1 MTLALTPG
9 PEDRETLQQA
19 LKVLIATLG
28 GGLGFM
34 VGGPVGAAAVAG
46 ATESAGVALDVLAHR
61 MRQRSASNAARA
73 IDVALDASCMSEAQL
88 IDALTRDP
96 STCLLATTALNA
108 AADTA
113 LQEKIRLMGHV
124 LANAATDVA
133 VVDEELIVAR
143 AVRVL
148 EAPHFRTLALLDD
161 PPRFDGDPEGTS
173 TMRWTPQYLASS
185 LGWPQR
191 SVTSVL
197 LTLQSV
203 AAALLSPSTIDGGRA
218 SYREL
223 LRTRGPLELNEMY
236 CEITDFGAHLAD
248 RIRQASAIVDG
259 EGVQSDA

>member
-1 MTLALTPG
+1 MTLAPTPG
-9 PEDRETLQQA
+9 PEDGETLRQV

-34 VGGPVGAAAVAG
+34 VGGPGGAAAVAG
-46 ATESAGVALDVLAHR
+46 ATEGAGVALDVLAHR
-61 MRQRSASNAARA
+61 MRQRSASNASGAV
-73 IDVALDASCMSEAQL
+73 DVALDASCMSEAQL

-96 STCLLATTALNA
+96 SACLLATTALNA
-108 AADTA
+108 AAETA
-113 LQEKIRLMGHV
+113 LQEKVRLMGHV
-124 LANAATDVA
+124 LANAATDAA
-133 VVDEELIVAR
+133 VVDEELLVAR

-148 EAPHFRTLALLDD
+148 EAPHFRVLALLDD

-173 TMRWTPQYLASS
+173 TMRWTPPHLAARR
-185 LGWPQR
+185 GWPQR

-223 LRTRGPLELNEMY
+223 LRTRGPLELTEMH
-236 CEITDFGAHLAD
+236 CEITDFGAHLAE
-248 RIRQASAIVDG
+248 RIRQAGAKVTG
-259 EGVQSDA
+259 EAVQCDS